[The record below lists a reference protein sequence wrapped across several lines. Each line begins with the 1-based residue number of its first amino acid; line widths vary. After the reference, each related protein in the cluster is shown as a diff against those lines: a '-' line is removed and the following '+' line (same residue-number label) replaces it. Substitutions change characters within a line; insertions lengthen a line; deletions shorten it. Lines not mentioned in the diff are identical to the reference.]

1 LTSNFQTYGRSL
13 LGNGYLIIP
22 IKPGHKRPALDNWQ
36 SSRLGAGDLQRYPK
50 HGVGVL
56 CGQGAHPIAAID
68 IDTTNEALAQEFVAW
83 CQQHLGV
90 TCERVGK
97 APKIL
102 LPYRAA
108 QAGWGK
114 AFSQSFSTDWV
125 QGPKGRWY
133 SEGHKAIE
141 RQGKQ
146 VHVSTGQIH
155 RVEVLGNGQ
164 QFVAYHVHPDTGLPY
179 EWVDLFGG
187 IEHMRA
193 DDLPILTEERVHQA
207 LQVFNEMAETAG
219 LQPHPTASAS
229 DVPKAPKDRTP
240 AAEDDFFGRV
250 NEAALAGLHAWVP
263 VLFPAAREYHGGFR
277 VASVDLGRDL
287 EEDLSIIPEGIVD
300 FGVADMGDERE
311 GKRTP
316 IDLVL
321 EWAPRIYDD
330 PLDAPT
336 SPFDAAQW
344 LCDCLETP
352 KEALGF
358 GLRRQR
364 EKAAERQ
371 AKRGALEEARD
382 LIRACDDSIELVNVV
397 ARHAGEA
404 AGTDLAVR
412 AELAGLIRARFKDLT
427 DTTLPAADV
436 RAAMAGGR
444 KVAPFNKQRRQMTE
458 FGNAERMLD
467 HYGEGLMYVP
477 EIDAWYNWTGIYWRR
492 AAGVEL
498 EHLAK
503 ETIRALPDEAKSI
516 ESDGERAEFF
526 KFCAISQRAV
536 MVRNM
541 VSLAQSDPRVV
552 VGVTDLDKQ
561 TYLLG
566 VGNGAVDLRSGE
578 LLPPDQAYRITTIT
592 PTEYDPKAK
601 ATLFEQTVADVF
613 FGDIDMIGFFQRL
626 VGYAILAQP
635 TEDVLAIPYGSG
647 SNGKSTVLGAIRDV
661 LGEHA
666 KMASADTFLSS
677 GATGAAAGA
686 AREDVLRLRG
696 ARFVYVSEP
705 DEGSEL
711 REGLIKSMT
720 GGEPLPAR
728 GLYSKTTVEVA
739 PTWVAFMPTNHR
751 PIVKGDDHAIWRRL
765 LPVPFT
771 RNFDQDLTVEK
782 DPDRADKLAAEAKGI
797 LAWCVRGALA
807 YQKRGLQPPAAVR
820 KARED
825 YKSDMDLLAEW
836 LDECCEVGPQL
847 VESNAR
853 LWASWEAFAKARGEL
868 RFISTAKALGRRL
881 VSKGLEPIKDAGGL
895 RGRGLLGIRV
905 RQIGDFA

>member
-1 LTSNFQTYGRSL
+1 LSSDFQTHGRAL

-36 SSRLGAGDLQRYPK
+36 TARLGAADLTRYPA

-56 CGQGAHPIAAID
+56 CGQGPQPIAAID
-68 IDTTNEALAQEFVAW
+68 VDTTDEGLAARFVAW
-83 CQQHLGV
+83 CQEHLGA
-90 TCERVGK
+90 TCERVGF

-102 LPYRAA
+102 LAYRAESE
-108 QAGWGK
+108 GWGK
-114 AFSQSFSTDWV
+114 ATGAWFEDL
-125 QGPKGRWY
+125 GGARHRL
-133 SEGHKAIE
+133 EIL
-141 RQGKQ
+141 GK
-146 VHVSTGQIH
+146 
-155 RVEVLGNGQ
+155 GQ
-164 QFVAYHVHPDTGLPY
+164 QFVAYHIHPDTGEPY

-187 IEHMRA
+187 LDAMQAR
-193 DDLPILTEERVHQA
+193 DLPTITEAQVEEA
-207 LQVFNEMAETAG
+207 LQVFEAMAAEAG
-219 LQPHPTASAS
+219 LVRVSGSRNKAGGMTSA
-229 DVPKAPKDRTP
+229 P
-240 AAEDDFFGRV
+240 EDDPLMAYEPPVGIELTEARRLV
-250 NEAALAGLHAWVP
+250 AYVDNEDYDTWLKVGMSLHHEFDGSVAALDLWDEWSST
-263 VLFPAAREYHGGFR
+263 AANYASRE
-277 VASVDLGRDL
+277 DL
-287 EEDLSIIPEGIVD
+287 EKRWDS
-300 FGVADMGDERE
+300 FGKSGRNPTTARWLLKVGNQ
-311 GKRTP
+311 GKRDAVKAEKRTALDDAKAQILACEDS
-316 IDLVL
+316 IDLVN
-321 EWAPRIYDD
+321 E
-330 PLDAPT
+330 
-336 SPFDAAQW
+336 
-344 LCDCLETP
+344 
-352 KEALGF
+352 
-358 GLRRQR
+358 
-364 EKAAERQ
+364 
-371 AKRGALEEARD
+371 
-382 LIRACDDSIELVNVV
+382 V
-397 ARHAGEA
+397 ARQAGEA
-404 AGTDLAVR
+404 AGTDLALR
-412 AELAGLIRARFKDLT
+412 AELAGLIRARFKELT
-427 DTTLPAADV
+427 DTSLPVADV

-444 KVAPFNKQRRQMTE
+444 KVVAFNKQRRQMTE

-467 HYGEGLMYVP
+467 HYGDGLMYVP
-477 EIDAWYNWTGIYWRR
+477 EIDGWFMWTGIYWRR

-503 ETIRALPDEAKSI
+503 ETIRALPDEAKTI

-552 VGVTDLDKQ
+552 VSMTDLDKL
-561 TYLLG
+561 THLLG
-566 VGNGAVDLRSGE
+566 VGNGVVDLHTGK
-578 LLPPDQAYRITTIT
+578 LLPPDQAYRVTTIT
-592 PTEYDPKAK
+592 AVDYDPAAK
-601 ATLFEQTVADVF
+601 CPLFERTVADVF
-613 FGDIDMIGFFQRL
+613 FGDADMIGFFQRL
-626 VGYAILAQP
+626 VGYSLLGKP
-635 TEDVLAIPYGSG
+635 DEDVLAIPYGSG
-647 SNGKSTVLGAIRDV
+647 SNGKSTVLGAIRDA

-677 GATGAAAGA
+677 GTAGGNAGA

-771 RNFDQDLTVEK
+771 RNFDQDLTLTK
-782 DPDRADKLAAEAKGI
+782 DPDRAEKLAAEAAGI

-807 YQKRGLQPPAAVR
+807 YQKDGLQPPGAVR

-825 YKSDMDLLAEW
+825 YKSDMDLLGEW
-836 LDECCEVGPQL
+836 LDECCELGPSN

-868 RFISTAKALGRRL
+868 RFIASAKSLGRRL
-881 VSKGLEPIKDAGGL
+881 QSKGFEVVRDTAGL
-895 RGRGLLGIRV
+895 RGRGLVGLRV
-905 RQIGDFA
+905 RQVGDFT